1 MQLIDSTAAAVS
13 TSPSSGRVIVAGAS
27 SWLHR
32 RGTRPPSARPA
43 ATAWP
48 ATSPSRRT
56 TAACTSPTD
65 RRRPRPRPDIWQSR
79 GVRHLYRCPLR
90 WADLDLLGHVNNVT
104 YVDYLQ
110 EARVDM
116 FRTHAPDSRA
126 EDLAEG
132 VVVVRHEVT
141 YVSSLTFGF
150 EPVSIECWVTEIR
163 AASFTMAYEVFEEDE
178 AGERTVFLRARTVL
192 TPYVFATER
201 PRRLHA
207 EERESLGRL
216 LEPDEP
222 VRPPAAPQVVDVP
235 GGHYPVHVRFSD
247 VDVYGHVNNV
257 KYFEYFQ
264 EARIQLMVA
273 QRPRARPG
281 LPPRRRADRRRL
293 PAADPLPAPSPTTA
307 RPGSRTSAARRSCSS
322 PSSATATTC
331 WPARRWSACASTAR
345 PAGRRRCPR
354 SSATWSGAVTPSS

>member
-1 MQLIDSTAAAVS
+1 
-13 TSPSSGRVIVAGAS
+13 
-27 SWLHR
+27 
-32 RGTRPPSARPA
+32 
-43 ATAWP
+43 
-48 ATSPSRRT
+48 
-56 TAACTSPTD
+56 
-65 RRRPRPRPDIWQSR
+65 
-79 GVRHLYRCPLR
+79 VRHLYRCPLR

-178 AGERTVFLRARTVL
+178 TGERTVFLRARTVL

-222 VRPPAAPQVVDVP
+222 VRPPPAPQVVDVP

-273 QRPRARPG
+273 SGRELGQGYHLVVAQTDVDYRRPILFRAEPYDCSTWVSHIGSTSVVFESVVRDG
-281 LPPRRRADRRRL
+281 DDVLARAKVVGVCIDSASGR
-293 PAADPLPAPSPTTA
+293 PAPVPEEF
-307 RPGSRTSAARRSCSS
+307 RDMV
-322 PSSATATTC
+322 
-331 WPARRWSACASTAR
+331 
-345 PAGRRRCPR
+345 
-354 SSATWSGAVTPSS
+354 GAVTPSS

>member
-1 MQLIDSTAAAVS
+1 
-13 TSPSSGRVIVAGAS
+13 
-27 SWLHR
+27 
-32 RGTRPPSARPA
+32 
-43 ATAWP
+43 
-48 ATSPSRRT
+48 
-56 TAACTSPTD
+56 
-65 RRRPRPRPDIWQSR
+65 
-79 GVRHLYRCPLR
+79 
-90 WADLDLLGHVNNVT
+90 
-104 YVDYLQ
+104 
-110 EARVDM
+110 M

-222 VRPPAAPQVVDVP
+222 VRPPAAPRVVDVP
-235 GGHYPVHVRFSD
+235 GGHYAVHVRFSD

-273 QRPRARPG
+273 SGRELGQGYHLVVAQTDVDYRRPILFRAEPYDCATWVSHIGSTSVVFESVVRDG
-281 LPPRRRADRRRL
+281 DDVLARAKVVGVCLDSATGR
-293 PAADPLPAPSPTTA
+293 PAPV
-307 RPGSRTSAARRSCSS
+307 
-322 PSSATATTC
+322 
-331 WPARRWSACASTAR
+331 PAEFRDLV
-345 PAGRRRCPR
+345 
-354 SSATWSGAVTPSS
+354 GAVTPSS